1 MRVASNEEI
10 EHDLLDEFFYDFTE
24 QYQHCEDILIQL
36 ERTPTDTEKTR
47 DLFRSV
53 HTIKGNL
60 IYIGLK
66 ELSPLLQSLEDVLE
80 GVRSGTIA
88 YDDSL
93 SDVVLLAMDK
103 TKLLIDEN
111 IHQQDCDISQ
121 QDFDLIC
128 SSISDIASASVPLRA
143 DAIAY
148 ALSQLDPQGRLPS
161 PVHIPQHTAA
171 DQFLLEMSS
180 MGISICEDLSFIN
193 GLIAPLEERSQY
205 WSGNTYRI
213 THLALQM
220 NQQANQ
226 LVAPN
231 QLLMASLS
239 HDIAMSFLPIELLH
253 KKASF
258 GDDERDRMRDHVGHS
273 VHLLKSMGGWD
284 EAAEIVQQHHERCDG
299 SGYPSAL
306 TRTQICAG
314 AKILAIA
321 DTFNACRYA
330 RAYRTE
336 QKRPLIRAI
345 LEINRQSGSLFDDS
359 WVQVF
364 NQVAKQTMTLH

>member
-1 MRVASNEEI
+1 MRVASNDEI
-10 EHDLLDEFFYDFTE
+10 EHDLLEDFFYDFTE
-24 QYQHCEDILIQL
+24 KYQHCEDVLIQL
-36 ERTPTDTEKTR
+36 ERTPNDIEKTR

-66 ELSPLLQSLEDVLE
+66 DLSPLLQSVEDLLE
-80 GVRSGTIA
+80 GVRSGSIA

-111 IHQQDCDISQ
+111 IHHHACDISQ
-121 QDFDLIC
+121 QDFDSIC
-128 SSISDIASASVPLRA
+128 VSIRDIASATPQTRP
-143 DAIAY
+143 DAIIY
-148 ALSQLDPQGRLPS
+148 ALSQLDPQASLPS
-161 PVHIPQHTAA
+161 PVHIPQKTPN
-171 DQFLLEMSS
+171 DDFLLEMTS
-180 MGISICEDLSFIN
+180 MGISICEDLRFIN
-193 GLIAPLEERSQY
+193 GLIVPLEDRSQY
-205 WSGNTYRI
+205 WQGNTYRVAQ
-213 THLALQM
+213 LAIRM

-226 LVAPN
+226 LVTPN
-231 QLLMASLS
+231 QLLMAALI
-239 HDIAMSFLPIELLH
+239 HDIAMPFLPIELLH

-258 GDDERDRMRDHVGHS
+258 GDAERDHMRAHVSHS
-273 VHLLKSMGGWD
+273 VHLLKSMGGWE
-284 EAAEIVQQHHERCDG
+284 EAAEIVLQHHERCDG

-345 LEINRQSGSLFDDS
+345 LEINRQSGSQFDDS